1 MFRTAF
7 LGVASA
13 TFLGLGLIFAAG
25 QPVETVPT
33 TITELTVEYVQITE
47 PSTTTSTSTT
57 SSTTSTTTTVPTP
70 IVFPDTPCQEWA
82 PTAVEA
88 GWPADP
94 VVLHKL
100 LTIMFRES
108 RCNPLALSRHEDS
121 GLLQIHPDSW
131 CRPNKYN
138 PIGYLQEQGVIS
150 SCDDLFDPL
159 LNLKAARA
167 LFLYSEERGD
177 GWRPWNLTR

>member
-13 TFLGLGLIFAAG
+13 TFLGLGLVFAAG
-25 QPVETVPT
+25 QPPETVPT
-33 TITELTVEYVQITE
+33 TLTPLTVQYVQITE
-47 PSTTTSTSTT
+47 PSTTTSSTT
-57 SSTTSTTTTVPTP
+57 SSTTSTLPTP

-94 VVLHKL
+94 IVLDQL

-108 RCNPLALSRHEDS
+108 RCNPLAQSPHEDS

-138 PIGYLQEQGVIS
+138 PIGYLQAQGVIS

-177 GWRPWNLTR
+177 GWRPWNKTR